1 MCKQR
6 HNGPCWRDN
15 LWAGPLPAWMESDE
29 AAVKA
34 IKAGRAANAKRL
46 GERCVPLIN
55 SKDEE
60 VNVLIEEVEDEQWP
74 VEVDREEDCKE
85 EDCPLCPSSPK
96 DEGASNVPMVT
107 SDHARQDRATS
118 AGCARVVGTIW

>member
-1 MCKQR
+1 
-6 HNGPCWRDN
+6 
-15 LWAGPLPAWMESDE
+15 MESDE

-60 VNVLIEEVEDEQWP
+60 VNVLIEEVDDEQWP
-74 VEVDREEDCKE
+74 VEVDREEDC
-85 EDCPLCPSSPK
+85 PLCPSSPK
-96 DEGASNVPMVT
+96 DEEVREAPLIT
-107 SDHARQDRATS
+107 PDHVRQDMTTDKREAWRRAES
-118 AGCARVVGTIW
+118 AERALELE